1 MRDFYATSK
10 PIPLDQADGLRRLFH
25 GRALARQRTLALAAN
40 PFVPYGAAVLDRLA
54 AVLAARGRK
63 VLVVDAAEN
72 APLAA
77 EMTRLDLAAGIEFV
91 AEGVGYMAARGL
103 PLAHV
108 DTRGSASGFI
118 DAVQTAAPWADVLLL
133 HADSGE
139 LARLFKRRAT
149 RPVLMGA
156 DQPDSIKH
164 AYASAKFLV
173 QRCQLTGFDLVLA
186 APPQSPRVLAISK
199 SLARCTETFLGA
211 WVHHCAVVDP
221 TGDPAAVVDDP
232 LSTLLA
238 SQLVFDDSHWM
249 HAATGG
255 RVPAPALTQNRFAT

>member
-10 PIPLDQADGLRRLFH
+10 PVPLDQADGLRRLFH
-25 GRALARQRTLALAAN
+25 VRASARQRTLALAAN
-40 PFVPYGAAVLDRLA
+40 PYAPLGSVVLDRIA
-54 AVLAARGRK
+54 AVLAAGGRK
-63 VLVVDAAEN
+63 VLVVDAAES

-77 EMTRLDLAAGIEFV
+77 DMTRLDLAAGIEHL
-91 AEGVGYMAARGL
+91 AEHVGYLAARGL

-118 DAVQTAAPWADVLLL
+118 DAVLAAAPWADVVLV

-149 RPVLMGA
+149 RPVLIGA
-156 DQPDSIKH
+156 DHPESIKH

-186 APPQSPRVLAISK
+186 ASPQSPRLQAISS
-199 SLARCTETFLGA
+199 SLARCTENFLGA
-211 WVHHCAVVDP
+211 WVYHCAVVDP
-221 TGDPAAVVDDP
+221 TGDPAAVVDDA

-249 HAATGG
+249 HAATGS
-255 RVPAPALTQNRFAT
+255 RVPAPALTPNRFAT